1 MNARLKNILIGLFV
15 TAAFTIAASTLL
27 FLRPHIGDGRHAL
40 CVRFTNIA
48 GITVGTRV
56 TFAGKPIGEVLSI
69 REIIHSR
76 TGPADDQGRIYC
88 YELELK
94 IDSHTP
100 IYTTDEISIRGTGLM
115 GERSVAILP
124 KLIPSG
130 EQPQL
135 VRGEILYAV
144 SADSFDNTLNQVFKL
159 ATHMDTVIQQV
170 GDIVQEEREP
180 LRQTMGAMQ
189 SALSQAASTLTTFQQ
204 EEILPSAKQA
214 IDLLNSNLTF
224 IQTGLDQENLL
235 PKASRLL
242 DGLDQLTDL
251 LYRDGGDTLHH
262 LEQISADLA
271 SGTGTLG
278 RLISMD
284 DLYLRLTSILGKGE
298 TLMNDINHYGLL
310 FQYDKHWQRGRTKRA
325 NLLQSLKTPRD
336 FRDYFEGELDIMTTS
351 LSRLTE
357 LLETSDREATL
368 SSEDFQRSFSNLLR
382 KVQDLTTFMKVYNEE
397 LIAKTTEE

>member
-15 TAAFTIAASTLL
+15 TAAFTIIAATLL
-27 FLRPHIGDGRHAL
+27 FLRPHIGDGRHTL

-48 GITVGTRV
+48 GVTTGTRV

-69 REIIHSR
+69 KEIIHSR

-88 YELELK
+88 YELILK

-100 IYTTDEISIRGTGLM
+100 IYVTDEIAIRGTGLM

-124 KLIPSG
+124 KLIPAD
-130 EQPQL
+130 QQAQL
-135 VRGEILYAV
+135 VRDEVLYAV

-159 ATHMDTVIQQV
+159 AGHMDSVIQQV

-180 LRQTMGAMQ
+180 LRQTMASMH
-189 SALSQAASTLTTFQQ
+189 SALSEAASTLNIIQQ
-204 EEILPSAKQA
+204 EEIVPSAKEA
-214 IDLLNSNLTF
+214 IDLLNSNLRLV
-224 IQTGLDQENLL
+224 QSGLDDDNLI

-242 DGLDQLTDL
+242 DSLDQLTDL
-251 LYRDGGDTLHH
+251 LYQDGGDTLRH
-262 LEQISADLA
+262 LQQITADLA
-271 SGTGTLG
+271 SGTGTIG

-357 LLETSDREATL
+357 LLECSDREATL
-368 SSEDFQRSFSNLLR
+368 QSESFQRSFSSLLR
-382 KVQDLTTFMKVYNEE
+382 KVQDLTHVMKVYNEE
-397 LIAKTTEE
+397 LIAKSVEE